1 MAPAMEVPT
10 GTLAGDHVVLVAGRD
25 ASALHSKGNHGT
37 PKPGGGLELTLV
49 EAAYLLE
56 SGRLRVL
63 EGGRET
69 SLPHLLSRGAKGAP
83 RFERKYLA
91 YRDLRERGFVVR
103 EEPPSAKIDFSLRER
118 GKSAKSPSTT
128 WVVAD
133 HEHGKFDFESNFAFA
148 ERAKSLDKAPLAAI
162 VDAEGDVTYYGMET
176 GLTLVKP
183 RAAGTQAAEATFS
196 GTHVLL
202 SAEEGKSLNGEGEM
216 FGMPLKSHLRLSLL
230 EAVFLLR
237 EKRLRL
243 ARPEGGTVTAPEVVD
258 VAQKSDQEFALR
270 LAVYSDLRSLSLLP
284 KTGFK
289 YGSDFRVYE
298 RGEGT
303 PHARFLVQP
312 VGPEFGARWSE
323 LARAVRLAHG
333 VRKRFALAQVGPDG
347 KVRYLQAWWARP

>member
-1 MAPAMEVPT
+1 MDVPT
-10 GTLAGDHVVLVAGRD
+10 GTLDRDSVVLAAGRG

-37 PKPGGGLELTLV
+37 PRPGGGLVLTLV

-56 SGRLRVL
+56 SGRLRIE
-63 EGGRET
+63 EGGRPA
-69 SLPHLLSRGAKGAP
+69 SLPHLLSRGAEGAP

-128 WVVAD
+128 WVIAD
-133 HEHGKFDFESNFAFA
+133 QEHGSFDFGNNFAFA

-176 GLTLVKP
+176 GLPLAKP
-183 RAAGTQAAEATFS
+183 KPAGTGALEATLS

-202 SAEEGKSLNGEGEM
+202 STEEGKSLNAEGEM

-230 EAVFLLR
+230 EAAFLLR

-243 ARPEGGTVTAPEVVD
+243 TRPEGGTVAPPEVLAM
-258 VAQKSDQEFALR
+258 AQKSDAGFALR
-270 LAVYSDLRSLSLLP
+270 LAAYSDLRALGLLP

-312 VGPEFGARWSE
+312 VGPDFGARWSE

-333 VRKRFALAQVGPDG
+333 VRKRFALAQVAPDG
-347 KVRYLQAWWARP
+347 KVRYLQTWWARP